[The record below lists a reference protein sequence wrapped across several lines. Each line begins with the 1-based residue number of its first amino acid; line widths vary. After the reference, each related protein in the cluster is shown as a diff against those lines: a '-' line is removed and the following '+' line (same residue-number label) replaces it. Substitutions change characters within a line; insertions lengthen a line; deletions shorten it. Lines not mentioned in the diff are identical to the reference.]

1 MNKQIATGG
10 VFGTLVAYKLL
21 QIFSTN
27 IVDVFGSYKSKEIV
41 ILILKFFYF
50 QNSYFIFFLKY
61 INANVGF
68 F

>member
-21 QIFSTN
+21 QIFSTS

-41 ILILKFFYF
+41 ILILKFF
-50 QNSYFIFFLKY
+50 IFK
-61 INANVGF
+61 IHIS
-68 F
+68 

>member
-41 ILILKFFYF
+41 ILIIKFFIF
-50 QNSYFIFFLKY
+50 KIHISYFF
-61 INANVGF
+61 
-68 F
+68 

>member
-21 QIFSTN
+21 QIFSTS

-61 INANVGF
+61 INADVGF